1 MIQKL
6 FHLAYNMVMLKTKF
20 KEELNMIKN
29 ITKENFETEV
39 LQSKVPVMLDFFA
52 TWCGPCKMLS
62 PTIEMLSRESD
73 SYTVGKVNI
82 DEQPELA
89 IKFGVN
95 AVPTVLV
102 FDGGKCVGQSVGY
115 TSKEE
120 LARLIPQR

>member
-1 MIQKL
+1 
-6 FHLAYNMVMLKTKF
+6 
-20 KEELNMIKN
+20 MIKN